1 MEKKINWT
9 GTFSTISLF
18 VRVGIAF
25 IGDRLTPRDPRLQAE
40 SSFHVQN
47 FTLLLPR
54 AVTTSIV
61 PVCFL

>member
-1 MEKKINWT
+1 MEKKNQLDRHL
-9 GTFSTISLF
+9 SHNLF

-25 IGDRLTPRDPRLQAE
+25 IGDKLTPRDPRPQAE

-54 AVTTSIV
+54 AVTTSLV